1 MLIAIETDA
10 NWVKLEPAKQA
21 ELLTRRGIKPPEQP
35 SLNSTSDVIDAL
47 DVCTLEQ
54 WNDRR
59 EALKNKFESARE
71 EAAQLLMPKAVRAQL
86 PRGTLKT
93 EGEIEAWLAKAKQE
107 LEEKLT
113 QGPVIV

>member
-1 MLIAIETDA
+1 M
-10 NWVKLEPAKQA
+10 
-21 ELLTRRGIKPPEQP
+21 PEQP
-35 SLNSTSDVIDAL
+35 TLNSTSDVIDAL

-86 PRGTLKT
+86 PRATLET
-93 EGEIEAWLAKAKQE
+93 AGDIEMWLGKAKQE
-107 LEEKLT
+107 LEKKLK